1 MASFGHFIKTEREKR
16 EWTQTEFGA
25 KIGIN
30 TSAISRIENGSQKF
44 SKSKLTDLSELF
56 NIELQ
61 EITDLFFADKF
72 AREAFKYKCSDSI
85 FSVAED
91 TANYLRNTNTKQG
104 EFFVVVPN
112 TESSI
117 NPTSTIS
124 DDGPRAATKSSVQS
138 SSSSWP
144 KFVGRTR
151 RMMKKM
157 TLTTNKK

>member
-1 MASFGHFIKTEREKR
+1 MASFGHFIKSEREKR

-30 TSAISRIENGSQKF
+30 TSAISRIENGSQNF
-44 SKSKLTDLSELF
+44 SKSKLSDLSELF

-72 AREAFKYKCSDSI
+72 VREAFKYKCSDSV

-104 EFFVVVPN
+104 EFNFDN
-112 TESSI
+112 E
-117 NPTSTIS
+117 
-124 DDGPRAATKSSVQS
+124 
-138 SSSSWP
+138 
-144 KFVGRTR
+144 
-151 RMMKKM
+151 
-157 TLTTNKK
+157 